1 MINSFMKTIKGT
13 LGIPAKS
20 KVKSSPL
27 FGKSKHD
34 FELYEHYKGGLYRLL
49 LTARSEV
56 SGLEQA
62 VYRSESTGVVY
73 TRPMREFKDKFK
85 KFDVGM

>member
-1 MINSFMKTIKGT
+1 MVMKAIKEM
-13 LGIPAKS
+13 LGIPAKN
-20 KVKSSPL
+20 KGTGTPL
-27 FGKSKHD
+27 YGKTKHD
-34 FELYEHYKGGLYRLL
+34 FPLYQHYKGGLYRLL
-49 LTARSEV
+49 LVARSEV

-85 KFDVGM
+85 EFDVGM

>member
-1 MINSFMKTIKGT
+1 MALKFLKDVLGTSAKRKTTGT
-13 LGIPAKS
+13 ILY
-20 KVKSSPL
+20 
-27 FGKSKHD
+27 GKTKHD
-34 FELYEHYKGGLYRLL
+34 FPLYQHYKGGLYRLL
-49 LTARSEV
+49 LVARSEV

-85 KFDVGM
+85 EFDVGI

>member
-1 MINSFMKTIKGT
+1 MALKFLKGV
-13 LGIPAKS
+13 LGIPAKR
-20 KVKSSPL
+20 KVTGNTL
-27 FGKSKHD
+27 YGKTKHD
-34 FELYEHYKGGLYRLL
+34 FPLYQHYKGGFYRLL
-49 LTARSEV
+49 LVARSEV

-85 KFDVGM
+85 EFDVGM

>member
-1 MINSFMKTIKGT
+1 MTLKFLKNMLGISSKSKGT
-13 LGIPAKS
+13 GT
-20 KVKSSPL
+20 PL
-27 FGKSKHD
+27 YGKTKHD
-34 FELYEHYKGGLYRLL
+34 FPLYQHYKGGLYRLL
-49 LTARSEV
+49 LVARSEV

-85 KFDVGM
+85 EFDVGM

>member
-1 MINSFMKTIKGT
+1 MTLKFLKGM
-13 LGIPAKS
+13 LGIP
-20 KVKSSPL
+20 VKRKTTGTVL
-27 FGKSKHD
+27 YGKTKHD
-34 FELYEHYKGGLYRLL
+34 FPLYQHYKGGLYRLL
-49 LTARSEV
+49 LVARSEV

-85 KFDVGM
+85 EFDVGI

>member
-1 MINSFMKTIKGT
+1 MALKFLKGM
-13 LGIPAKS
+13 LGIPAKR
-20 KVKSSPL
+20 KITGTVL
-27 FGKSKHD
+27 YGKTKHD
-34 FELYEHYKGGLYRLL
+34 FPLYQHYKGGMYRLL
-49 LTARSEV
+49 LVARSEV

-85 KFDVGM
+85 EFDVDI

>member
-1 MINSFMKTIKGT
+1 MIMKALKGM

-20 KVKSSPL
+20 KITDTVL
-27 FGKSKHD
+27 YGKTKHD
-34 FELYEHYKGGLYRLL
+34 FPLYQHYKGGLYRLL
-49 LTARSEV
+49 LVARSEV

>member
-1 MINSFMKTIKGT
+1 MVIEAVKYFLDI
-13 LGIPAKS
+13 LAKR
-20 KVKSSPL
+20 KVKSPPL

-34 FELYEHYKGGLYRLL
+34 FELYEHHKGGLYRLL

-56 SGLEQA
+56 SDLEQA
-62 VYRSESTGVVY
+62 VYYSESTGTIY
-73 TRPMREFKDKFK
+73 TCPMCEFKDKFK

>member
-1 MINSFMKTIKGT
+1 MIMKALKGM

-20 KVKSSPL
+20 KITGTVL
-27 FGKSKHD
+27 YGKIKHD
-34 FELYEHYKGGLYRLL
+34 FPLYQHYKGDLYRLL
-49 LTARSEV
+49 LVARSEV

-73 TRPMREFKDKFK
+73 MRPMREFKDKFK
-85 KFDVGM
+85 EFDVGM

>member
-1 MINSFMKTIKGT
+1 MSLKFMKNL
-13 LGIPAKS
+13 LGVSSKS
-20 KVKSSPL
+20 KMALNGLYGKAQPDFPL
-27 FGKSKHD
+27 
-34 FELYEHYKGGLYRLL
+34 YQHYKGGLYRLL
-49 LTARSEV
+49 LVARSEV

-85 KFDVGM
+85 EFDVGI

>member
-1 MINSFMKTIKGT
+1 MTLKFLKNM
-13 LGIPAKS
+13 LGISAKR
-20 KVKSSPL
+20 KTTDTVL
-27 FGKSKHD
+27 YGKTKHD
-34 FELYEHYKGGLYRLL
+34 FPLYQHYKGGLYRLL
-49 LTARSEV
+49 LVARSEV

-85 KFDVGM
+85 EFDVGM